1 MPELPEVEVVR
12 KGLAKHVKNRKIS
25 NAKVRNNRA
34 LRNFEFSSKT
44 FEKTVSGF
52 TINSVERRGKFLWMT
67 LKNSSQ
73 AISAHL
79 GMSGQM
85 LMVKKDEKPS
95 THARVTFDFSDAK
108 RSLHFIDQRTFGWV
122 NLEELVEAK
131 DKRLVPQ
138 SVLHISPDLFE
149 ESFDMDKTISNIKRR
164 KTGIKQALLN
174 QEIVAGIGNIYADEA
189 LWLAKTHWADV
200 CENLSEKK
208 IKEILISAKEVMAK
222 ALEKGGTSFDDL
234 YIDVNG
240 ESGYFENELNAYGRE
255 GERCYRCDLEMVR
268 EAFSNNRSSTICPNC
283 QPRVRPHR

>member
-34 LRNFEFSSKT
+34 LRNFEFSTKT
-44 FEKTVSGF
+44 FEKTVAGF

-95 THARVTFDFSDAK
+95 THARVTFDFSDTK

-149 ESFDMDKTISNIKRR
+149 ETFDLDKTISNIKRR

-208 IKEILISAKEVMAK
+208 INEILISAKEVMAK

>member
-34 LRNFEFSSKT
+34 LRNFEFSTKT

-95 THARVTFDFSDAK
+95 THARVVFDFSDTK

-149 ESFDMDKTISNIKRR
+149 KTFDMDKTISNIKRR

-208 IKEILISAKEVMAK
+208 IKEILISAKEVMTK

>member
-67 LKNSSQ
+67 LKNSTQ

-95 THARVTFDFSDAK
+95 THARVTFDFSDTK

-149 ESFDMDKTISNIKRR
+149 ETFDMDKTISNIKRR

>member
-12 KGLAKHVKNRKIS
+12 KGLAKHIKNRTIQSVKVKNK
-25 NAKVRNNRA
+25 RA
-34 LRNFEFSSKT
+34 LRNFEFSTKT
-44 FEKTVSGF
+44 FEKTVSGLV
-52 TINSVERRGKFLWMT
+52 IKNVERRGKFLWMT
-67 LKNSSQ
+67 LKDSTQ

-85 LMVKKDEKPS
+85 LMVKKDEKSSPHS
-95 THARVTFDFSDAK
+95 RVVFEFADKK
-108 RSLHFIDQRTFGWV
+108 RNLHFVDQRTFGWV
-122 NLEELVEAK
+122 NLEDLVEAE
-131 DKRLVPQ
+131 DKRKVPQ

-149 ESFDMDKTISNIKRR
+149 ETFDMEKTIFNIKRR

-189 LWLAKTHWADV
+189 LWLAKTHWSNTCQD
-200 CENLSEKK
+200 LSEKK
-208 IKEILISAKEVMAK
+208 IKEILIRAQEVMNK

-240 ESGYFENELNAYGRE
+240 EGGYFENELNAYGRE

-283 QPRVRPHR
+283 QPRITPHR

>member
-34 LRNFEFSSKT
+34 LRNFKFSTKT
-44 FEKTVSGF
+44 FEKTVAGF

-85 LMVKKDEKPS
+85 LMVKKNEKPS
-95 THARVTFDFSDAK
+95 THARVTFDFSDTK

-149 ESFDMDKTISNIKRR
+149 ETFDLDKTISNIKKR

-208 IKEILISAKEVMAK
+208 INEILISAKEVMAK

>member
-95 THARVTFDFSDAK
+95 THARVTFDFSDTK

-149 ESFDMDKTISNIKRR
+149 ETFDMDKTISNIKRR

>member
-12 KGLAKHVKNRKIS
+12 KGLAEHVKNRKIS

-85 LMVKKDEKPS
+85 LMVKKNEKPS
-95 THARVTFDFSDAK
+95 THARVTFDFSDTK

-149 ESFDMDKTISNIKRR
+149 ETFDLGKTISNIKRR

>member
-34 LRNFEFSSKT
+34 LRNFEFSTKT

-85 LMVKKDEKPS
+85 LMVKKEEKPS
-95 THARVTFDFSDAK
+95 THARVTFDFSDTK

-149 ESFDMDKTISNIKRR
+149 ETFDLDKTISNIKKR

-208 IKEILISAKEVMAK
+208 INEILISAKEVMAK

-283 QPRVRPHR
+283 QPHIRPHR

>member
-34 LRNFEFSSKT
+34 LRNFEFSTKT
-44 FEKTVSGF
+44 FEKTVAGF

-95 THARVTFDFSDAK
+95 THARVTFDFSDTK

-122 NLEELVEAK
+122 NLEDLVEAK

-149 ESFDMDKTISNIKRR
+149 ETFDMDKTISNIKRR

-200 CENLSEKK
+200 CEKLSEKK

>member
-95 THARVTFDFSDAK
+95 THARVTFDFSDTK

-149 ESFDMDKTISNIKRR
+149 ETFDMDKTISNIKRR

-208 IKEILISAKEVMAK
+208 IKEILVSAKEVMAK

>member
-34 LRNFEFSSKT
+34 LRNFEFSTKT
-44 FEKTVSGF
+44 FEKTVAGS

-85 LMVKKDEKPS
+85 LMVKKEEKPS
-95 THARVTFDFSDAK
+95 THARVTFDFSDTK

-149 ESFDMDKTISNIKRR
+149 ETFDLDKTISNIKKR

-208 IKEILISAKEVMAK
+208 INEILISAKEVMAK

>member
-25 NAKVRNNRA
+25 KAKVRNNRA
-34 LRNFEFSSKT
+34 LRNFEFSTKT
-44 FEKTVSGF
+44 FEKTVSGL

-95 THARVTFDFSDAK
+95 THARVTFDFSDTK
-108 RSLHFIDQRTFGWV
+108 KSLHFIDQRTFGWV

-149 ESFDMDKTISNIKRR
+149 ETFDMDKTIANIKRR

-189 LWLAKTHWADV
+189 LWLAKTHWAEV

-268 EAFSNNRSSTICPNC
+268 EPFSNNRSSTICPNC

>member
-95 THARVTFDFSDAK
+95 THARVTFDFSDTK

-149 ESFDMDKTISNIKRR
+149 ETFDMDKTIFNIKRR

>member
-25 NAKVRNNRA
+25 NAKVRNTRA
-34 LRNFEFSSKT
+34 LRNFEFSNKT
-44 FEKTVSGF
+44 FEKTVAGL

-85 LMVKKDEKPS
+85 LMVKKDEKPAN
-95 THARVTFDFSDAK
+95 HARVVFNFSDAK

-149 ESFDMDKTISNIKRR
+149 ETFDLDKTISNIKRR

>member
-34 LRNFEFSSKT
+34 LRNFEFSTKT
-44 FEKTVSGF
+44 FEKTVAGF

-85 LMVKKDEKPS
+85 LMVKKEEKPS
-95 THARVTFDFSDAK
+95 THARVTFDFSDTK

-149 ESFDMDKTISNIKRR
+149 ETFDLDKTISNIKRR

>member
-34 LRNFEFSSKT
+34 LRNFEFSTKT
-44 FEKTVSGF
+44 FEKTVAGF

-85 LMVKKDEKPS
+85 LMVKKEEKPS
-95 THARVTFDFSDAK
+95 THARVTFDFSDTK

-149 ESFDMDKTISNIKRR
+149 ETFDLDKTISNIKRR

-200 CENLSEKK
+200 CEKLSEKK

>member
-34 LRNFEFSSKT
+34 LRNFEFSIKT
-44 FEKTVSGF
+44 FEKTVAGF

-85 LMVKKDEKPS
+85 LMVKKEEKPS
-95 THARVTFDFSDAK
+95 THARVTFDFSDTK

-149 ESFDMDKTISNIKRR
+149 ETFDLDKTISNIKKR

-208 IKEILISAKEVMAK
+208 INEILISAKEVMAK

-283 QPRVRPHR
+283 QPHIRPHR

>member
-12 KGLAKHVKNRKIS
+12 KGLAKHIKNRKIS
-25 NAKVRNNRA
+25 NAKVRNKRA
-34 LRNFEFSSKT
+34 LRNFEFSTKT
-44 FEKTVSGF
+44 FEKTVAGF

-95 THARVTFDFSDAK
+95 THARVTFDFSDTK

-149 ESFDMDKTISNIKRR
+149 ETFDMDKTITNIKRR

-200 CENLSEKK
+200 CEHLSEKK

>member
-34 LRNFEFSSKT
+34 LRNFEFSIKT
-44 FEKTVSGF
+44 FEKTVAGF

-85 LMVKKDEKPS
+85 LMVKKEEKPS
-95 THARVTFDFSDAK
+95 THARVTFDFSDTK

-149 ESFDMDKTISNIKRR
+149 ETFDLDKTISNIKKR

-208 IKEILISAKEVMAK
+208 INEILISAKEVMAK

>member
-25 NAKVRNNRA
+25 NARVRNNRA
-34 LRNFEFSSKT
+34 LRNFEFSTKT
-44 FEKTVSGF
+44 FEKTVAGF

-85 LMVKKDEKPS
+85 LMVKKEEKPS
-95 THARVTFDFSDAK
+95 THARVTFDFSDTK

-149 ESFDMDKTISNIKRR
+149 ETFDLDKTISNIKKR

-208 IKEILISAKEVMAK
+208 INEILISAKEVMAK

>member
-25 NAKVRNNRA
+25 NAKVRNTRA
-34 LRNFEFSSKT
+34 LRNFEFSNKT
-44 FEKTVSGF
+44 FEKTVAGL

-85 LMVKKDEKPS
+85 LMVKKDEKPAN
-95 THARVTFDFSDAK
+95 HARVVFNFSDAK

-149 ESFDMDKTISNIKRR
+149 ETFDLDKTISNIKRR

-208 IKEILISAKEVMAK
+208 IKEILISAKEVMSK

>member
-95 THARVTFDFSDAK
+95 IHARVTFDFSDTK

-138 SVLHISPDLFE
+138 SVLHISPELFE

>member
-34 LRNFEFSSKT
+34 LRNFEFSTKT
-44 FEKTVSGF
+44 FEKTVAGF

-95 THARVTFDFSDAK
+95 THARVTFDFSDTK

-149 ESFDMDKTISNIKRR
+149 ETFDLDKTISNIKRR

>member
-34 LRNFEFSSKT
+34 LRNFEFSTKT
-44 FEKTVSGF
+44 FEKTVAGF

-85 LMVKKDEKPS
+85 LMVKKEEKPS
-95 THARVTFDFSDAK
+95 THARVTFDFSDTK

-149 ESFDMDKTISNIKRR
+149 ETFDLDKTISNIKKR

>member
-85 LMVKKDEKPS
+85 LMVKKEEKPS
-95 THARVTFDFSDAK
+95 THARVTFDFSDTK

-149 ESFDMDKTISNIKRR
+149 ETFDLDKTISNIKRR

>member
-95 THARVTFDFSDAK
+95 THARVTFDFSDTK

-149 ESFDMDKTISNIKRR
+149 ETFDLDKTISNIKRR

>member
-12 KGLAKHVKNRKIS
+12 KGLAKHIKNRKIEK
-25 NAKVRNNRA
+25 AKVRNNRA
-34 LRNFEFSSKT
+34 LRNFEFSTKT
-44 FEKTVSGF
+44 FEKTVTGF

-85 LMVKKDEKPS
+85 LMVKQDEKPS
-95 THARVTFDFSDAK
+95 THARVTFDFADKK
-108 RSLHFIDQRTFGWV
+108 RSLHFIDQRTFGWI
-122 NLEELVEAK
+122 NLEELVEAQ
-131 DKRLVPQ
+131 DNRLVPQ

-149 ESFDMDKTISNIKRR
+149 ETFDMDKTIANIKRR

-189 LWLAKTHWADV
+189 LWLAKTHWANV
-200 CENLSEKK
+200 CEDLNEKK

-283 QPRVRPHR
+283 QPHIRPHR

>member
-34 LRNFEFSSKT
+34 LRNFEFSTKT

-85 LMVKKDEKPS
+85 LMVKKEEKPS
-95 THARVTFDFSDAK
+95 THARVTFDFSDTK

-149 ESFDMDKTISNIKRR
+149 ETFDLDKTISNIKKR

>member
-34 LRNFEFSSKT
+34 LRNFEFSTKT
-44 FEKTVSGF
+44 FEKTVAGF

-149 ESFDMDKTISNIKRR
+149 ESFDMDKSISNIKRR

>member
-34 LRNFEFSSKT
+34 LRNFEFSTKT
-44 FEKTVSGF
+44 FEKTVAGF

-67 LKNSSQ
+67 LKNSTQ

-95 THARVTFDFSDAK
+95 THARVTFDFSDTK

-149 ESFDMDKTISNIKRR
+149 ETFDLDKTISNIKRR